1 MSFICSIRLK
11 TAIHQLMLSFDT
23 VFMCKIGVNYQYVSR
38 DTCTYE
44 HVFCFLFF
52 FLCVCF
58 FFFFFFFKK
67 RLVCAVIGACAL
79 IRTNMVVNIVIR
91 SCGFQQSYNVSNQR

>member
-1 MSFICSIRLK
+1 
-11 TAIHQLMLSFDT
+11 
-23 VFMCKIGVNYQYVSR
+23 MCKIGVNYQYVSR
-38 DTCTYE
+38 DTFTYE
-44 HVFCFLFF
+44 HVFF
-52 FLCVCF
+52 F